1 MRRRAFIA
9 ALGGAAAWPVAGRAQ
24 QSAMPVIGVL
34 NGQSPGGFVHLLAA
48 FREGLAETGYLE
60 GRNVMIEYRW
70 AEGQLAQAPA
80 LAADLVRQRVA
91 VIAAA
96 GGAHSAAKAATSTI
110 PIVCTTGGDPIR
122 EGLVA
127 SLNRPGG
134 NVTGITTYSSD
145 LDTKRLELLHELVPR
160 AALVGVILDPA
171 FSAATNQVQE
181 VEAAARALG
190 RKIEI
195 VMIATVAD
203 IEGALARLR
212 AMNADALSVATGPL
226 GYNKRAELIAA
237 AERHAIPAIYETRET
252 VLAGG
257 LMSYGTSIPAAY
269 REIGVYT
276 GRVLKGEKPA
286 DLPFLR
292 PSKFE
297 MVVNLKTAKT
307 LGLSI
312 PTSLLLRADEVIE

>member
-1 MRRRAFIA
+1 MPVGRTTRRALIA
-9 ALGGAAAWPVAGRAQ
+9 ALASAAAWPWAVRAQ
-24 QSAMPVIGVL
+24 QPAMPVIGFL
-34 NGQSPGGFVHLLAA
+34 NGQSPGSFMHLLAA
-48 FREGLAETGYLE
+48 FREGLAETGYSE
-60 GRNVMIEYRW
+60 GRNVVIEYRW
-70 AEGQLAQAPA
+70 AEGHLAQAPA
-80 LAADLVRQRVA
+80 LATDLVRQRVD

-96 GGAHSAAKAATSTI
+96 GRAHLAAKAATSTI
-110 PIVCTTGGDPIR
+110 PIVCTTGGDPIK

-134 NVTGITTYSSD
+134 NVTGVTTFDSD
-145 LDTKRLELLHELVPR
+145 LDTKRLELLHELVPQ
-160 AALVGVILDPA
+160 AALVGVIL
-171 FSAATNQVQE
+171 SASSNQQN

-195 VMIATVAD
+195 VVIATVAD
-203 IEGALARLR
+203 IEGALAGLR

-226 GYNKRAELIAA
+226 GYNRRAELIAA
-237 AERHAIPAIYETRET
+237 AERHAIPVIYETRET

-257 LMSYGTSIPAAY
+257 LMSYGTSIPAVY
-269 REIGVYT
+269 RQIGIYT

-297 MVVNLKTAKT
+297 MAVNLKTAKA

>member
-1 MRRRAFIA
+1 
-9 ALGGAAAWPVAGRAQ
+9 
-24 QSAMPVIGVL
+24 
-34 NGQSPGGFVHLLAA
+34 
-48 FREGLAETGYLE
+48 
-60 GRNVMIEYRW
+60 
-70 AEGQLAQAPA
+70 
-80 LAADLVRQRVA
+80 
-91 VIAAA
+91 VIAAM
-96 GGAHSAAKAATSTI
+96 GGAHTAAKAATSTI
-110 PIVCTTGGDPIR
+110 PIVCSTGGDPVK

-134 NVTGITTYSSD
+134 NVTGVTTYSSD
-145 LDTKRLELLHELVPR
+145 LDTKRLELLHELVPQ

-171 FSAATNQVQE
+171 FSAATNQAQD

-203 IEGALARLR
+203 IDGALARLR

-226 GYNKRAELIAA
+226 GYNRRAELIAA

-257 LMSYGTSIPAAY
+257 LMSYGTSIPAVY
-269 REIGVYT
+269 RQIGVYT

-297 MVVNLKTAKT
+297 MAVNLKTAKT

>member
-1 MRRRAFIA
+1 VRRRTFIA
-9 ALGGAAAWPVAGRAQ
+9 ALGGAAAWPVVGRTQ
-24 QSAMPVIGVL
+24 QKMPVIGFL
-34 NGQSPGGFVHLLAA
+34 NGQSPGGFMHLLVA
-48 FREGLAETGYLE
+48 FREGLAESGYFE
-60 GRNVMIEYRW
+60 GRNVAIEYRW
-70 AEGQLAQAPA
+70 AEGQLAQAPV
-80 LAADLVRQRVA
+80 LAADLVRQGVA

-110 PIVCTTGGDPIR
+110 PIVCTTGGDPVK

-127 SLNRPGG
+127 SLHRPGG

-145 LDTKRLELLHELVPR
+145 LDTKRLELLYELVPQ
-160 AALVGVILDPA
+160 AVLVGVIIDPV
-171 FSAATNQVQE
+171 FSALTNQVQD
-181 VEAAARALG
+181 VEAGARALG
-190 RKIEI
+190 RNIHI
-195 VMIATVAD
+195 VMIATEAD
-203 IEGALARLR
+203 IAEALAKLR

-226 GYNKRAELIAA
+226 GYNKRAQLIAA
-237 AERHAIPAIYETRET
+237 VEREAIPAIYETRET

-269 REIGVYT
+269 RQIGVYT

-297 MVVNLKTAKT
+297 MVVNLKTAKA